1 MIKKTL
7 KIILIS
13 FIFVLVLFNF
23 KTSASTKTTIHYIF
37 DKLSVKENEE
47 FTLTIILEKYQDL
60 IGVQFV
66 CNVDEK
72 IFEPINKNNKYFQ
85 RPSQSIFEEK
95 EIYEN
100 SYTTN
105 QGLRFSGL
113 TKNGKTYGYSNLNMV
128 FSVSFIS
135 KTNIEDISKYFS
147 SSIESD
153 GIGSRIIL
161 IDKWLNEIDYQ
172 INYCESLKAS
182 WSENKYIVEVFGKLP
197 NIEKDIKVL
206 NRQEGKYDIEIV
218 LDEINLNILGNQVLK
233 VKIYDYL
240 TTEVVYLARSIE
252 VVDNTPPIVDSEYN
266 VYYLNDVN
274 IGQDD
279 FDIFNVEDNYDE
291 TLEKYYKYYTCD
303 SIELSGIDEFNNYLK
318 NNLVGK
324 IGCYS
329 NDSSNNIS
337 QELIVTV
344 NVIDTTIPD
353 INEINDFSI
362 NDTAIDNFS
371 IESLIIIKDN
381 YDTNPKLIIK
391 NNTSTLSIVDTLKT
405 KYYVEIEYY
414 GVDNAGNET
423 KHYTFK
429 IYLKDTISP
438 TLDNVLDLN
447 IPDEDMNLYLQDITF
462 LEKDFIISDN
472 FNKELVMDRKY
483 YINNELVSVDEFL
496 SSLLLGKEGIVEYQL
511 IDSGNNKSL
520 LCKQKVIIVDDTPPT
535 ITVKNI
541 ENEGKYLKID
551 KIDYQVIDNFNLPV
565 DVTILLNGEEYLENV
580 IDKIG
585 KYELKIIVSDG
596 FNNESVKVIN
606 FEIVDENIFGCVD
619 GINCQE
625 NNYATGLIIAG
636 ILVSAIIVIVL
647 IEIFVVRKHKEDN

>member
-1 MIKKTL
+1 MIKRIF

-23 KTSASTKTTIHYIF
+23 KTLANTKTTIHYIF

-47 FTLTIILEKYQDL
+47 FMLTIILEDYQDL

-66 CNVDEK
+66 CDVDEK
-72 IFEPINKNNKYFQ
+72 IFVPTSKNNKYFQ
-85 RPSQSIFEEK
+85 KPSQSIFEEK

-128 FSVSFIS
+128 FSVSFVS

-147 SSIESD
+147 SNIEVE
-153 GIGSRIIL
+153 GVGSRIIL

-182 WSENKYIVEVFGKLP
+182 WSENKYVVEVFGKLP

-218 LDEINLNILGNQVLK
+218 IDEINLNVLGPQVLK

-252 VVDNTPPIVDSEYN
+252 VVDSTPPIVDSPFN
-266 VYYLNDVN
+266 TYYF
-274 IGQDD
+274 DD
-279 FDIFNVEDNYDE
+279 TYISQESFDIFNVEDNYDNN
-291 TLEKYYKYYTCD
+291 LEKYYKYYTSD
-303 SIELSGIDEFNNYLK
+303 SIELSGIDEFKNYLK
-318 NNLVGK
+318 TNLIGK

-329 NDSSNNIS
+329 KDSSSNIS
-337 QELIVTV
+337 QELIVNV
-344 NVIDTTIPD
+344 NIIDTTVPD

-362 NDTAIDNFS
+362 NDTSINNFS

-381 YDTNPKLIIK
+381 YDSNPKLIIK
-391 NNTSTLSIVDTLKT
+391 NITSTLSIVDTLKT

-414 GVDNAGNET
+414 GIDNAGNET

-483 YINNELVSVDEFL
+483 YIDNELVSVDDFL
-496 SSLLLGKEGIVEYQL
+496 SSLLLGKEGVVEYQL

-520 LCKQKVIIVDDTPPT
+520 LKHQKVIIVDDTAPT
-535 ITVKNI
+535 ITVNNI
-541 ENEGKYLKID
+541 QNDGKYLKID
-551 KIDYQVIDNFNLPV
+551 KIDYQVVDNFNLPV
-565 DVTILLNGEEYLENV
+565 NVKILLNGEEYLENV

-585 KYELKIIVSDG
+585 KYELKIIASDR
-596 FNNESVKVIN
+596 FNNEIQKVIN
-606 FEIVDENIFGCVD
+606 FEIVDENIFGCID

-636 ILVSAIIVIVL
+636 ILLSAIVVIVL
-647 IEIFVVRKHKEDN
+647 IEVFVVRKHKEDN